1 MAKMIRIM
9 GVDPG
14 SVITGYGVI
23 ETDGIRSV
31 HIAHGHLKVKGEN
44 LPEKLGMIFTGI
56 SQIIQEWQPQEFA
69 IEDVFFSKNAQSA
82 LKLGQARGAAIC
94 AAVTKNLSVSEYSPR
109 SVKQAISG
117 TGAAKKNQ
125 VQHMV
130 GIILNLSQTLQEDA
144 ADGLAISICHGH
156 SRTATQWRN
165 TSLKGKTA

>member
-1 MAKMIRIM
+1 MAKMVRIM

-14 SVITGYGVI
+14 SVITGYGII

-94 AAVTKNLSVSEYSPR
+94 AAVTHDLSVSEYSPR

-130 GIILNLSQTLQEDA
+130 GIILNLSQALQEDA

-165 TSLKGKTA
+165 ASLKGRMA

>member
-14 SVITGYGVI
+14 SVITGYGII
-23 ETDGIRSV
+23 ETDGIRSI
-31 HIAHGHLKVKGEN
+31 HIAHGHLKIKGDS
-44 LPEKLGMIFTGI
+44 LPEKLGIIFTGI
-56 SQIIQEWQPQEFA
+56 SDVIKEWQPQEFA

-94 AAVTKNLSVSEYSPR
+94 AAVTQNLSVSEYSPR

-117 TGAAKKNQ
+117 TGAADKNQ

-130 GIILNLSQTLQEDA
+130 GIILNLTQKLQADA

-156 SRTATQWRN
+156 SRTTTQRRN
-165 TSLKGKTA
+165 LALKGKMA

>member
-14 SVITGYGVI
+14 SVITGYGII

-31 HIAHGHLKVKGEN
+31 HIAHGHLKVKGES
-44 LPEKLGMIFTGI
+44 LPEKLGIIFTGI
-56 SQIIQEWQPQEFA
+56 SDVIKEWQPQEFA

-94 AAVTKNLSVSEYSPR
+94 AAVTHDLSVSEYSPR

-117 TGAAKKNQ
+117 TGSADKNQ

-130 GIILNLSQTLQEDA
+130 GIILNLTQKLQADA

-156 SRTATQWRN
+156 SRTMQRRN
-165 TSLKGKTA
+165 LAVKGKMA

>member
-14 SVITGYGVI
+14 SVITGYGII
-23 ETDGIRSV
+23 ETDGIRSI
-31 HIAHGHLKVKGEN
+31 HIAHGHLKIKGDS
-44 LPEKLGMIFTGI
+44 LPEKLGIIFTGI
-56 SQIIQEWQPQEFA
+56 SDVIKEWNPQEFA

-94 AAVTKNLSVSEYSPR
+94 AAVTHDLSVSEYSPR

-117 TGAAKKNQ
+117 TGSADKNQ

-130 GIILNLSQTLQEDA
+130 GIILNLTQKLQADA

-156 SRTATQWRN
+156 SRTTQRRN
-165 TSLKGKTA
+165 LALKGKMA